1 MAALAVSSLSAQVDA
16 VEPVHS
22 CHAYAKVPRVS
33 ASARSL
39 VAVSCWSSVGVV
51 SLIVTEPVVASLT
64 PATAVVM
71 PEHTLSAVP
80 WPSVKLM
87 QALRPLPY
95 WLSSEVK
102 VAVLAVSSLS
112 AQVAVSATSVHSC
125 QA

>member
-1 MAALAVSSLSAQVDA
+1 MSATS
-16 VEPVHS
+16 VHS

-51 SLIVTEPVVASLT
+51 SLIVTEPDAASLT
-64 PATAVVM
+64 PVTAVVM

-102 VAVLAVSSLS
+102 VAALAVSSLS